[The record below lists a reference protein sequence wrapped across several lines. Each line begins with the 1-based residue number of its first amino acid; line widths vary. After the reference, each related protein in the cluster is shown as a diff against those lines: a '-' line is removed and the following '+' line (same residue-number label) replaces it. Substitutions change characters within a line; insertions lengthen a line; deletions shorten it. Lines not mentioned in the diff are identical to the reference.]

1 VDYSLIVGE
10 ELMRYFVLAFIILS
24 MLPSSGSAGYK
35 EDFERGFLTKP
46 WAGQQIEENQC
57 ISCHSSDQMKP
68 EFQEIVDAWQ
78 PSWHAQNGISCEN
91 CHGGDPKDAES
102 SMSRERGFVGTPQY
116 QEVPEFCGKCH
127 IGILSSYLESG
138 HGKALKASK
147 KAPNCVTCH
156 GSHNIRKASIEIINP
171 QLCTKCHS
179 YERAKIMKVALFAI
193 ETRISQLD
201 QRLQELKQDGIY
213 TGDDEKS
220 LFSTQAEFRTLF
232 HTVDVALIRSRTD
245 EFTSK
250 LDQIDANI
258 QNTYQKL
265 RFRKNLS
272 AFFLMSFAFMGIII
286 FLMPQSKDD

>member
-1 VDYSLIVGE
+1 VDYSLVVGE
-10 ELMRYFVLAFIILS
+10 ELMRYLVLAFMILS

-91 CHGGDPKDAES
+91 CHGGDPKDAEA

-116 QEVPEFCGKCH
+116 QEVPDFCGKCH

-138 HGKALKASK
+138 HGKALRASK

-179 YERAKIMKVALFAI
+179 YDRAKAMKQALF
-193 ETRISQLD
+193 EVEDRIY
-201 QRLQELKQDGIY
+201 RLEKVLGELKQEGFY
-213 TGDDEKS
+213 PQADEQS

-232 HTVDVALIRSRTD
+232 HTVDVNLVRSRTG
-245 EFTSK
+245 EFMLK
-250 LDQIDANI
+250 LDLIDKNI
-258 QNTYQKL
+258 QEAYQKL

-272 AFFLMSFAFMGIII
+272 AFFLMSFACMGIII
-286 FLMPQSKDD
+286 FLMTRSKDG